1 MPFDRQRL
9 PLLAGLRWFWYTS
22 TLKPNSDTSCLGLR
36 LPPQKDTQ
44 STTTPNAR
52 FSVNLP
58 VPDRSCLGGRAS
70 ACSDSVFHFDMPS
83 VVPKTPELRYPIPT
97 GIETAS
103 RQQSHGSKYTTWAGV
118 VAMRCST
125 EGVPRFGFQMIQLLW
140 ILDLDGLQPIAM
152 ASNQLAM
159 ASNLMQLRYCSKDTM
174 HFSLMLAPGFAFQTK
189 RAWIG
194 N

>member
-1 MPFDRQRL
+1 MADEAIGPRIHAFGGFRCVFERQVLPSDDVRRLL
-9 PLLAGLRWFWYTS
+9 PLLS
-22 TLKPNSDTSCLGLR
+22 
-36 LPPQKDTQ
+36 
-44 STTTPNAR
+44 
-52 FSVNLP
+52 
-58 VPDRSCLGGRAS
+58 RSAQ
-70 ACSDSVFHFDMPS
+70 F

-189 RAWIG
+189 RAWIR